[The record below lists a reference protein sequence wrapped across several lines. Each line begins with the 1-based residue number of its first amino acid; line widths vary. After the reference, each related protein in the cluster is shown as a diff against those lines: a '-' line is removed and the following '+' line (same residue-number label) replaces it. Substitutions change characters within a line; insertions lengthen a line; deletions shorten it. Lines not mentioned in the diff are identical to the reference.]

1 MFIDNELIVSAK
13 LNIHRLRPAI
23 DQKMAE
29 ALLMEANE
37 RCYSIPAAVL
47 ADLLETDQPLMT
59 FEFDFHR
66 RKKAHVTSP
75 RMTPS
80 AGAPSMKRKRP
91 AKSSAQD
98 SDSDPQYQPRR
109 GRRRPREG
117 SIIGASLSF
126 YSFMLAARE
135 IWDIT

>member
-1 MFIDNELIVSAK
+1 MFIDNELIVSLK
-13 LNIHRLRPAI
+13 LDILRLRPAI

-47 ADLLETDQPLMT
+47 ADLLETDRPLMT

-66 RKKAHVTSP
+66 RKKARATSP

-80 AGAPSMKRKRP
+80 AGAPSKKRKRP

-98 SDSDPQYQPRR
+98 SDSDPQYQPRP
-109 GRRRPREG
+109 GRRRRREC
-117 SIIGASLSF
+117 SIIGASFSR

-135 IWDIT
+135 IWDFT

>member
-1 MFIDNELIVSAK
+1 MFIDDELIVSLK
-13 LNIHRLRPAI
+13 LDILRLRPAI

-37 RCYSIPAAVL
+37 RCYFIPAAVL
-47 ADLLETDQPLMT
+47 ADLLETDRPLMT

-66 RKKAHVTSP
+66 RKKAHATSP

-80 AGAPSMKRKRP
+80 AGAPSKKRKRP

-98 SDSDPQYQPRR
+98 SDSEAQYQPRP
-109 GRRRPREG
+109 GRRRRREC
-117 SIIGASLSF
+117 SIIGASFSR

-135 IWDIT
+135 IWDFT